1 MSVGAKLLLTMKCSK
16 TKTIFNKAKE
26 AKQCLTKVTPPRGLD
41 EEEARTQA
49 TEMLADIMADMMLK
63 SNAPE
68 EIKLGVRVIQQ
79 GKKVSVA
86 VREIIDAFA
95 GDPATIKA
103 SDTETLK
110 RVLEYL
116 GLVEVGLKQFM
127 ETTKAQM

>member
-1 MSVGAKLLLTMKCSK
+1 M
-16 TKTIFNKAKE
+16 FNKSN
-26 AKQCLTKVTPPRGLD
+26 PPRGLD
-41 EEEARTQA
+41 EEKARSQA

-68 EIKLGVRVIQQ
+68 EIKLVVRVIQQ
-79 GKKVSVA
+79 GKEVSVA

>member
-1 MSVGAKLLLTMKCSK
+1 M
-16 TKTIFNKAKE
+16 FNKSN
-26 AKQCLTKVTPPRGLD
+26 PPRGLD
-41 EEEARTQA
+41 EEKARTQA

-63 SNAPE
+63 SNAPK

>member
-1 MSVGAKLLLTMKCSK
+1 M
-16 TKTIFNKAKE
+16 FNKSN
-26 AKQCLTKVTPPRGLD
+26 PPRGLD
-41 EEEARTQA
+41 EEKAHSQA

-95 GDPATIKA
+95 GDPATIKT
-103 SDTETLK
+103 SDTKTLK
-110 RVLEYL
+110 KVLEYL
-116 GLVEVGLKQFM
+116 VLVEVGLKQFM

>member
-1 MSVGAKLLLTMKCSK
+1 M
-16 TKTIFNKAKE
+16 FNKSN
-26 AKQCLTKVTPPRGLD
+26 PPRGLD
-41 EEEARTQA
+41 EEKARTQA

-79 GKKVSVA
+79 GKKVSVS
-86 VREIIDAFA
+86 VQKIIEAFA

>member
-1 MSVGAKLLLTMKCSK
+1 MSVGAKSLLTMKRSK
-16 TKTIFNKAKE
+16 PKTVFNKTKE
-26 AKQCLTKVTPPRGLD
+26 AKQCLTKVTPRGLD
-41 EEEARTQA
+41 EEKARTQA

>member
-1 MSVGAKLLLTMKCSK
+1 M
-16 TKTIFNKAKE
+16 FNKSN
-26 AKQCLTKVTPPRGLD
+26 PPRGLD
-41 EEEARTQA
+41 EEKARTQA

-68 EIKLGVRVIQQ
+68 EIKLGVRIIQQ
-79 GKKVSVA
+79 GKKVSKA
-86 VREIIDAFA
+86 AHEIAEAFA

-110 RVLEYL
+110 QVLEYL

-127 ETTKAQM
+127 ETTKAPNANNAPNEI

>member
-1 MSVGAKLLLTMKCSK
+1 M
-16 TKTIFNKAKE
+16 FNKSN
-26 AKQCLTKVTPPRGLD
+26 PPRGLD
-41 EEEARTQA
+41 EEKARTQA
-49 TEMLADIMADMMLK
+49 TEMLADIMADMVLK

-68 EIKLGVRVIQQ
+68 EIKLGVRIVQQ

-86 VREIIDAFA
+86 LREIIDAFA

-127 ETTKAQM
+127 ETTKAPNANNAPNEI

>member
-1 MSVGAKLLLTMKCSK
+1 M
-16 TKTIFNKAKE
+16 FNKSN
-26 AKQCLTKVTPPRGLD
+26 PPRGLD
-41 EEEARTQA
+41 EEKARSKA
-49 TEMLADIMADMMLK
+49 AEMLSDIMADMMLK
-63 SNAPE
+63 SNAPK